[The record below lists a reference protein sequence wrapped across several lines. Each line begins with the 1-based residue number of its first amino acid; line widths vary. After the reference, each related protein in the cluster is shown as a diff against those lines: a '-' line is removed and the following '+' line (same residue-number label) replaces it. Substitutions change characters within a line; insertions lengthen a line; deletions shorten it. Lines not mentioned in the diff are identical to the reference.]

1 MFTVF
6 FLSFLIVITTVPFS
20 KILINDNQNTFY
32 SYSKELIFGI
42 VFLTFIALLLNF
54 FIELNIYVTSTVLLI
69 SLTFLIKFRNCYFNK
84 KFIIFSI
91 LQSIFI
97 TILILESNVYR
108 PDAGL
113 YHLPYIG
120 ILNSEKILIGVSN
133 IHFRYGHTS
142 IIQYLSAIHNNLIN
156 LDNGIVFAQALV
168 ASSVTLSFLYQLKI
182 YSEKQYYDFHF
193 YYLLFTSI
201 YIAYKMN
208 RYSEYGNDAPAH
220 FLFFYL
226 ISELIIFRKNF
237 SNKEYLNQL
246 ILTFFIISN
255 KITLIPILVFN
266 LIGLK
271 KLNIKKFFFNKK
283 FFFLVIFLFIWF
295 FKNILTSGCLIY
307 PIKQLCFDGLLWTD
321 LNTIEKVGISSE
333 AWTKGISDIN
343 NNNIL
348 EKEFIKKFNWIE
360 AWLSKHFLYILKIL
374 FPYLLFLFVI
384 FFILSYYKEKKLA
397 KTESVYLIYI
407 ILSFIT
413 ILFWFFKAPL
423 YRYGY
428 SLIIVFISL
437 AATHAAFRFSYKLS
451 FMNKFSK
458 IIIFLCI
465 STIFSKNVIRIA
477 NNDNSYFNYPW
488 PKFYSMSKNNYKSS
502 NRNLSLNGVNF
513 SEPKKGGYCMYSKSI
528 CAHYGLNDNLDVMRK
543 NNYLIIYSK

>member
-1 MFTVF
+1 MLTIF
-6 FLSFLIVITTVPFS
+6 FLSFLIVISTVPFS
-20 KILINDNQNTFY
+20 KILINDSQNTFY

-42 VFLTFIALLLNF
+42 VFLTFLALLLNF

-84 KFIIFSI
+84 TFIVFSI

-97 TILILESNVYR
+97 TTLILESNVYR

-168 ASSVTLSFLYQLKI
+168 ASSVTLSFFYQLKN
-182 YSEKQYYDFHF
+182 YSKLQNYDFHF

-226 ISELIIFRKNF
+226 ISEIIIFRNNF

-255 KITLIPILVFN
+255 KITLIPILLFN
-266 LIGLK
+266 LVGLK
-271 KLNIKKFFFNKK
+271 KINIKKFFPNKK
-283 FFFLVIFLFIWF
+283 FFFLVIFLFIWL
-295 FKNILTSGCLIY
+295 FKNILTSGCLVY
-307 PIKQLCFDGLLWTD
+307 PIKQLCFDELLWTD
-321 LNTIEKVGISSE
+321 INTIEKVGISSE
-333 AWTKGISDIN
+333 AWTKGISDIE

-348 EKEFIKKFNWIE
+348 EKEFIKKFNWLE
-360 AWLSKHFLYILKIL
+360 AWFSKHFIHVVKVL
-374 FPYLLFLFVI
+374 FPYLLFLFLI
-384 FFILSYYKEKKLA
+384 FSLLSFYKEKKLA
-397 KTESVYLIYI
+397 KVESVYLTYI
-407 ILSFIT
+407 VLSLLT
-413 ILFWFFKAPL
+413 VLFWFFKAPL

-428 SLIIVFISL
+428 SLIITFISL
-437 AATHAAFRFSYKLS
+437 VAAHRVFRFSYNLN
-451 FMNKFSK
+451 FMNKFSN

-465 STIFSKNVIRIA
+465 SIMVSKNIIRIVK
-477 NNDNSYFNYPW
+477 NDNSYFNYPW

-502 NRNLSLNGVNF
+502 NRSLSLNGINL
-513 SEPKKGGYCMYSKSI
+513 SEPEKGGYCMYSKSI
-528 CAHYGLNDNLDVMRK
+528 CAHYGSNDNLDVMRK